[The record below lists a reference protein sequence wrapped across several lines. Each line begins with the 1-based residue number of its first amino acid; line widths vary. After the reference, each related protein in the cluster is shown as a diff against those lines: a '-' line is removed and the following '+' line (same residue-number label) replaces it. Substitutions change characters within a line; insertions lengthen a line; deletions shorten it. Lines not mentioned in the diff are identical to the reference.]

1 MRSTFNLK
9 FKKNKMNETKDGDRD
24 NDFFDNEERKHF
36 QQVIKTF
43 LNYEYV
49 ICAKN
54 IRCKCEE

>member
-1 MRSTFNLK
+1 
-9 FKKNKMNETKDGDRD
+9 MNETKDGDRD